1 MIDMSSDVIRGVAT
15 NAECE
20 CFKHAK
26 EDGLARKKGRYC
38 PGRNNGES
46 RICHSCTFYKAGS
59 GPDSTMMGISYKSID
74 NLAYQDPKKI
84 ERLLKN
90 AAQELIEY
98 INTEDIDTEHTDV
111 LSAYIAQNIYYSIC
125 YAAHFGIE
133 EYRLIPIIRSLGKL
147 MSTIF

>member
-1 MIDMSSDVIRGVAT
+1 MTKNISNFERGTAD

-20 CFKHAK
+20 CFERAK
-26 EDGLARKKGRYC
+26 EKGLARKHGRYC

-46 RICHSCTFYKAGS
+46 IICRSCTFYKAGS
-59 GPDSTMMGISYKSID
+59 GPDSTMMGVSYESID
-74 NLAYQDPKKI
+74 KLAYRDPKKI

-90 AAQELIEY
+90 TMQELIEY